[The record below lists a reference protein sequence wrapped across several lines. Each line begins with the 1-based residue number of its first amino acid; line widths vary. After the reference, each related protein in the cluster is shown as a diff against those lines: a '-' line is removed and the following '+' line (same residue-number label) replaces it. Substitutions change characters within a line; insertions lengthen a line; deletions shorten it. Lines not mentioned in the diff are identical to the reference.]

1 MVNNAGIAAFT
12 EIEWCPI
19 DVYSKVINVN
29 SLGPI
34 RVTKAFL
41 PLLRESHHGRVII
54 VASLAG
60 KLLFTCLKQR

>member
-12 EIEWCPI
+12 EIEWCPLAEFRR
-19 DVYSKVINVN
+19 VYEVN

-34 RVTKAFL
+34 RVTKTFL
-41 PLLRESHHGRVII
+41 PMLRQSRGRVVL

-60 KLLFTCLKQR
+60 EYSQSMPS